1 VRDFHQAEVAND
13 QNAVM
18 KTLTVIASVLLLPT
32 LIVGWYGQNFIHM
45 PELHWKYGYYYSM
58 ALIVVTTLLQLWYF
72 RRKHWI

>member
-1 VRDFHQAEVAND
+1 
-13 QNAVM
+13 
-18 KTLTVIASVLLLPT
+18 
-32 LIVGWYGQNFIHM
+32 M